1 MSAPVIH
8 PSPAI
13 APSTKRRYEFALQ
26 AITKGI
32 GKFIAD
38 VTIDDT
44 VKYVLEGVK
53 NKKGEDASLNT
64 KRLYLS
70 ALAYNAKDDAERQR
84 YKEEIAKIRPSADEE
99 VENQSLSAELSAK
112 YMDWKDV
119 MKCQEKAKEMYEA
132 GTMNLNDYLLIC
144 LYTLQ
149 APVRAD
155 YSEMRVV
162 KSLNSTKN
170 DTNYAE
176 LTENYVWFEFRH
188 YKTAKTYGIVGL
200 PANPTVA
207 ELIRKKK
214 STCFAK
220 VCYVSSLA
228 RDKLTQR
235 LSELFVKCGGKPITI
250 NLLRHSYI
258 TQFYKDYPNPSI
270 ELKKQLAKKMLHSR
284 FVQEVYNLQ
293 PSQPIPPPTDEGSD
307 DGVPE
312 ETAHPYMPFVTNF
325 TEPTFVSYS
334 TDHVGPTL
342 VDYVGPREAELEQKN
357 IELSLRIVKME
368 EDLKIHHR
376 CYRETLDEKIQLHR
390 QVGKLENDIKLLR
403 QIVEVEGDI
412 TEAKTTLEIAKQN
425 TKLAQEEMLYQLEEL
440 TKDLAKKHSV
450 SVSVGLGAS
459 V

>member
-1 MSAPVIH
+1 MSDAVIH
-8 PSPAI
+8 PAPVI

-38 VTIDDT
+38 VTIDET
-44 VKYVLEGVK
+44 ITYVLEGLK

-99 VENQSLSAELSAK
+99 VESQSLSPELSAK
-112 YMDWKDV
+112 YMDWDEV
-119 MKCQEKAKEMYEA
+119 MKCQAKAKEMYEA
-132 GTMNLNDYLLIC
+132 GTMVLNDYLLMC

-176 LTENYVWFEFRH
+176 LSEHSVWFEFRH

-200 PANPTVA
+200 PAHPTVA

-250 NLLRHSYI
+250 TLLRHSYI
-258 TQFYKDYPNPSI
+258 TQFYKEFPNPSI
-270 ELKKQLAKKMLHSR
+270 ELKKSLAKKMLHSR

-293 PSQPIPPPTDEGSD
+293 PSQPIPPPTEEGSD
-307 DGVPE
+307 DPMLSQRRH
-312 ETAHPYMPFVTNF
+312 TAV
-325 TEPTFVSYS
+325 
-334 TDHVGPTL
+334 
-342 VDYVGPREAELEQKN
+342 
-357 IELSLRIVKME
+357 
-368 EDLKIHHR
+368 
-376 CYRETLDEKIQLHR
+376 
-390 QVGKLENDIKLLR
+390 
-403 QIVEVEGDI
+403 
-412 TEAKTTLEIAKQN
+412 
-425 TKLAQEEMLYQLEEL
+425 
-440 TKDLAKKHSV
+440 
-450 SVSVGLGAS
+450 
-459 V
+459 

>member
-8 PSPAI
+8 PAPAI
-13 APSTKRRYEFALQ
+13 ALSTKRRYEFALQ

-99 VENQSLSAELSAK
+99 VESQSLTPELEAK
-112 YMDWKDV
+112 YMDWDDV
-119 MKCQEKAKEMYEA
+119 MKCQAKAKEMYEA
-132 GTMNLNDYLLIC
+132 GTMVLNDYLLIC

-176 LTENYVWFEFRH
+176 LSENSVWFEFRH
-188 YKTAKTYGIVGL
+188 YKTAKTYGTVGL
-200 PANPTVA
+200 PAHPTVA

-214 STCFAK
+214 ANCFAK
-220 VCYVSSLA
+220 VCYVSALA
-228 RDKLTQR
+228 RDKMTQR

-250 NLLRHSYI
+250 TLLRHSYI

-293 PSQPIPPPTDEGSD
+293 PSQPIPPPTEEGSD

-325 TEPTFVSYS
+325 VEHVSPKE
-334 TDHVGPTL
+334 V
-342 VDYVGPREAELEQKN
+342 ELEQKN
-357 IELSLRIVKME
+357 IELSLRIVKL
-368 EDLKIHHR
+368 EDDIKRLYQI
-376 CYRETLDEKIQLHR
+376 LDTTQDKAIELGNNALASNKKLR
-390 QVGKLENDIKLLR
+390 QVLQEQLIKDLER
-403 QIVEVEGDI
+403 
-412 TEAKTTLEIAKQN
+412 
-425 TKLAQEEMLYQLEEL
+425 L
-440 TKDLAKKHSV
+440 TKETADKHGV
-450 SVSVGLGAS
+450 TIVDGIGAS

>member
-1 MSAPVIH
+1 MAAPVIH
-8 PSPAI
+8 PAPVI
-13 APSTKRRYEFALQ
+13 APSTKRRYDFALQ

-38 VTIDDT
+38 VTIDET
-44 VKYVLEGVK
+44 ITYVLEGLK

-99 VENQSLSAELSAK
+99 VESQSLSPELSAK
-112 YMDWKDV
+112 YMDWDDV
-119 MKCQEKAKEMYEA
+119 MKCQAKAKEMYEA
-132 GTMNLNDYLLIC
+132 GTMVLNDYLLIC

-176 LTENYVWFEFRH
+176 LSEHSVWFEFRH
-188 YKTAKTYGIVGL
+188 YKTAKTYGTVGL
-200 PANPTVA
+200 PAHPTVA

-214 STCFAK
+214 ANCFAK

-250 NLLRHSYI
+250 TLLRHSYI

-270 ELKKQLAKKMLHSR
+270 ELKKSLAKKMLHSR

-293 PSQPIPPPTDEGSD
+293 SIPPPTEEGSD

-312 ETAHPYMPFVTNF
+312 ETASPYMPFVTNF
-325 TEPTFVSYS
+325 PSANEIQ
-334 TDHVGPTL
+334 
-342 VDYVGPREAELEQKN
+342 LEQNN
-357 IELSLRIVKME
+357 IELSLRVA
-368 EDLKIHHR
+368 
-376 CYRETLDEKIQLHR
+376 
-390 QVGKLENDIKLLR
+390 KLENDIKLLTQVKAATTDKR
-403 QIVEVEGDI
+403 KFLHEQLLQGLETI
-412 TEAKTTLEIAKQN
+412 TKECAE
-425 TKLAQEEMLYQLEEL
+425 
-440 TKDLAKKHSV
+440 KHGV
-450 SVSVGLGAS
+450 TIDVGIGAS

>member
-1 MSAPVIH
+1 MAYKFPQKKFDEPGAPLFKTSPRYSNKMSAPVIH
-8 PSPAI
+8 PAPAI
-13 APSTKRRYEFALQ
+13 ALSTKRRYEFALQ

-44 VKYVLEGVK
+44 VKYVLEGLK

-99 VENQSLSAELSAK
+99 VESQSLTPELEAK
-112 YMDWKDV
+112 YMDWDDV
-119 MKCQEKAKEMYEA
+119 MKCQAKAKEMYEA
-132 GTMNLNDYLLIC
+132 GTMVLNDYLLMC

-176 LTENYVWFEFRH
+176 LSENSVWFEFRH
-188 YKTAKTYGIVGL
+188 YKTAKTYGTVGL
-200 PANPTVA
+200 PAHPTVA
-207 ELIRKKK
+207 DLIRKKK
-214 STCFAK
+214 ANCFAK

-235 LSELFVKCGGKPITI
+235 LGELFVKCGGKPITI
-250 NLLRHSYI
+250 TLLRHSYI

-325 TEPTFVSYS
+325 V
-334 TDHVGPTL
+334 DHVT
-342 VDYVGPREAELEQKN
+342 PREAELEQKN
-357 IELSLRIVKME
+357 IDLSLRIVKL
-368 EDLKIHHR
+368 EDDIKQLYKI
-376 CYRETLDEKIQLHR
+376 LDSTQDKAIMLGNDALASNKKLR
-390 QVGKLENDIKLLR
+390 QVLQEQLIKDLER
-403 QIVEVEGDI
+403 
-412 TEAKTTLEIAKQN
+412 
-425 TKLAQEEMLYQLEEL
+425 L
-440 TKDLAKKHSV
+440 TKETADKHGV
-450 SVSVGLGAS
+450 KIDVGIGAS